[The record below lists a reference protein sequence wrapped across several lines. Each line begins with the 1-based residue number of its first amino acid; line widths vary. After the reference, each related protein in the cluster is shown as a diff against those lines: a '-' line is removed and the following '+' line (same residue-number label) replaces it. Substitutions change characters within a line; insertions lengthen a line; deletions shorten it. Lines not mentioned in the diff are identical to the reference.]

1 MKLFTKSKEEF
12 FSKIT
17 DLESDKKNKTLNNE
31 WLLSDDQFDSIL
43 HSSTV
48 NENEYNS
55 KIREILLKDEEEE
68 IEE

>member
-12 FSKIT
+12 SSKIT
-17 DLESDKKNKTLNNE
+17 GLESDKKNKTLNNE

-68 IEE
+68 IEG